1 MDGLSIDVTEVDA
14 SVNVETRVSVEESQ
28 YRVASAQCNKLVL
41 LLMSQC
47 HVVLHVAHD
56 IALFV

>member
-14 SVNVETRVSVEESQ
+14 SVNVETRVSVEKSQ
-28 YRVASAQCNKLVL
+28 YQVACAQCNKLVF
-41 LLMSQC
+41 LLMSQR
-47 HVVLHVAHD
+47 HFVLRVAHD